1 MSDTKP
7 YDPARKVYKAADHM
21 YSMVDLLG
29 SAVNPEYFVHGLP
42 RISDFHMKVGEAVR
56 YRLDEELQTIPGGT
70 PLTQELMEQMVFS
83 LLTEDQIMQIQHNPL
98 LDVDAAYEL
107 PGGQFYFR
115 VNVFRDRDGLACV
128 IRLLPP
134 FVPPVEKV
142 GFPND
147 TTWQSL
153 ITAKQGLVLMTG
165 VTGSGKS
172 TTIASLL
179 TRINELRPVRV
190 ITLEDPIE
198 FVFQNKRAL
207 FSQREIGRHAIS
219 FASGLRSVL
228 RENPDIIYVGEIRDP
243 ETASQALTAAETGHL
258 VFSTMHTR
266 DSIGALTR
274 LMDMFPPE
282 RERELSVQLSFSL
295 TYVVGQKLVPRA
307 DGKGRCVA
315 MEVLRNIPAIS
326 NQIRTGNWQQI
337 YGVMETHQ
345 REGMCTLEQTLVS
358 LYERGQISRDD
369 AILHANDASIIDRLN
384 NLALNKR

>member
-1 MSDTKP
+1 MSDPKK
-7 YDPARKVYKAADHM
+7 YDPTKKIYKAADHM
-21 YSMVDLLG
+21 YSMVDLLA

-42 RISDFHMKVGEAVR
+42 RISDFHLKVGEPVR
-56 YRLDEELQTIPGGT
+56 YRLDEELQKIPGGE
-70 PLTQELMEQMVFS
+70 PLTHHTMEAMVFS
-83 LLTEDQIMQIQHNPL
+83 MLHEDQIVQLENNPL
-98 LDVDAAYEL
+98 LDVDAAFEL

-134 FVPPVEKV
+134 FVPPVEQV
-142 GFPND
+142 GFPTD
-147 TTWQSL
+147 VTWQSL
-153 ITAKQGLVLMTG
+153 ITAKQGLVLLTG

-179 TRINELRPVRV
+179 TRINELRAVRI

-198 FVFQNKRAL
+198 FVFPNKRAL

-258 VFSTMHTR
+258 VFTTMHTR
-266 DSIGALTR
+266 DTVGALTR

-282 RERELSVQLSFSL
+282 RARELSVQLSFSL
-295 TYVVGQKLVPRA
+295 TYAIGQKLVPRK
-307 DGKGRCVA
+307 DGKGRAVA
-315 MEVLRNIPAIS
+315 MEVLRNNAAIS
-326 NQIRTGNWQQI
+326 NQIRTGNWQHI
-337 YGVMETHQ
+337 YGVMETNA
-345 REGMCTLEQTLVS
+345 RDGMCTIEQS
-358 LYERGQISRDD
+358 LAQLYAKGIITRDD
-369 AILHANDASIIDRLN
+369 AITHANDASIIERLN
-384 NLALNKR
+384 ALAPSA